1 MTSTSERSPGPD
13 SEARTVDAGSDPD
26 SDSDSDSADAPSGAG
41 PVRRRGAAWL
51 TRPPAAAWTDLV
63 RPRLDVRSTL
73 VDVAGLVAVVSA
85 LLLVWFQPWRNDVRV
100 PLRYVNDGLQYAM
113 SIKTMQET
121 GWVAGTERL
130 GAPFGQD
137 LFDIAIGANN
147 GNYLIFR
154 ALTLVSGDV
163 GLVQNSF
170 YFLGFV
176 TVAVS
181 AYVVARLLGV
191 SRALA
196 LAIGVLYTF
205 APYHF
210 GRAGHI
216 LLSHYAIVPIGVLV
230 AVRAAS
236 GSAFVRRRPR
246 SEVEPD
252 PDRAV
257 SPQGGR
263 GRGIPAAVGWVLACV
278 ALASFGPYY
287 FAFSLIVIAFMALVS
302 AAVNL
307 SVRPLLAAAGMGF
320 VICVVQGINQ
330 LGTILYLRENGP
342 NSAVGTRAPV
352 QFDEY
357 AFRLVQTLTPVPG
370 TRVPLIGRATEPL
383 SEGFASEPTMYFG
396 LVGALCLVAMG
407 CSWIVRIVGAS
418 VGDGRGGGGGRG
430 DGDAPD
436 RAAEG
441 IAGVDW
447 PERAGPL
454 DGLLSVSTAMLVLVA
469 SAGGLSWFVL
479 LADFDLIRAWGRSS
493 IVMLFMVLV
502 WAARRVD
509 RWAPMRRRV
518 GTGRPVLWSAGVA
531 LVCVVGVADQ
541 FTPDVAP
548 PPGYWE
554 DDYDADRDLFTQV
567 EALLAPGAQVGQL
580 PIITFPE
587 RSLNA
592 SRPYDPVRPFLHTD
606 DIAFSYGGVR
616 GRESDW
622 QQILVDAPAQEI
634 VDAFVSLGFDALLID
649 RGGYLDG
656 GEQIAAELMAIT
668 GEEVLGDTNDKW
680 WFLPIERD
688 DSALADAE
696 LDELRA
702 DIERLA
708 EIAATTDDAS

>member
-1 MTSTSERSPGPD
+1 MSWSRF
-13 SEARTVDAGSDPD
+13 A
-26 SDSDSDSADAPSGAG
+26 
-41 PVRRRGAAWL
+41 
-51 TRPPAAAWTDLV
+51 RPPAGPWTDLV
-63 RPRLDVRSTL
+63 RPRLDVRSTV
-73 VDVAGLVAVVSA
+73 VDVVGLVAVVSG
-85 LLLVWFQPWRNDVRV
+85 LLVAWFQPWRNDVRV

-137 LFDIAIGANN
+137 LFDVAIGANN

-154 ALTLVSGDV
+154 ALTLASGDF
-163 GLVQNSF
+163 GLVQNAF
-170 YFLGFV
+170 YLLGFV

-181 AYVVARLLGV
+181 AYLVARLLGV
-191 SRALA
+191 SRVLA

-216 LLSHYAIVPIGVLV
+216 LLSHYAIVPVGVLV
-230 AVRAAS
+230 AVRVAS
-236 GSAFVRRRPR
+236 GSAFVRRAPR
-246 SEVEPD
+246 AAPRGLEADGVEAGAAP
-252 PDRAV
+252 
-257 SPQGGR
+257 SPAPESGH
-263 GRGIPAAVGWVLACV
+263 GRGIVSAIGWVLACV

-287 FAFSLIVIAFMALVS
+287 FAFSLIVISFMAIVS

-320 VICVVQGINQ
+320 VICVTQAVNQ
-330 LGTILYLRENGP
+330 LGTILFLRENGP
-342 NSAVGTRAPV
+342 NSAVGTRSPV

-370 TRVPLIGRATEPL
+370 TRIPLIGRATEPL
-383 SEGFASEPTMYFG
+383 SEGFVSEPTMYFG

-407 CSWIVRIVGAS
+407 CWAIVRVVGA
-418 VGDGRGGGGGRG
+418 
-430 DGDAPD
+430 AD
-436 RAAEG
+436 RH
-441 IAGVDW
+441 DLDD
-447 PERAGPL
+447 PL
-454 DGLLSVSTAMLVLVA
+454 DGLLVASTAMLVVVA

-493 IVMLFMVLV
+493 IVMLFLVFV

-509 RWAPMRRRV
+509 RWAARRAPA
-518 GTGRPVLWSAGVA
+518 RPVVRHGAVA
-531 LVCVVGVADQ
+531 LVCVLGVADQ

-567 EALLAPGAQVGQL
+567 DALLAPGAQVGQL

-587 RSLNA
+587 RSLNS

-606 DIAFSYGGVR
+606 DIEFSYGGVR

-634 VDAFVSLGFDALLID
+634 VDAFVSLDFDALLID

-668 GEEVLGDTNDKW
+668 GDEVLGDAADKW
-680 WFLPIERD
+680 YFLPIERA
-688 DSALADAE
+688 DSPLGDAE
-696 LDELRA
+696 LDRMRT

-708 EIAATTDDAS
+708 EIAATTDGVS